1 MFLKSKNH
9 TALWKEIS
17 AQLNETLQCTVT
29 LNQAMNKYYSLK
41 KRWKELIDAP
51 TGTERTYFRQKEQFD
66 EMYGT
71 RESTKPTITLD
82 TLEKKAERQGPKQSS
97 EQPRRNKSTVK
108 SLF

>member
-82 TLEKKAERQGPKQSS
+82 TLEKKLKDKGLNNLQSNP
-97 EQPRRNKSTVK
+97 EGIKVQ
-108 SLF
+108 